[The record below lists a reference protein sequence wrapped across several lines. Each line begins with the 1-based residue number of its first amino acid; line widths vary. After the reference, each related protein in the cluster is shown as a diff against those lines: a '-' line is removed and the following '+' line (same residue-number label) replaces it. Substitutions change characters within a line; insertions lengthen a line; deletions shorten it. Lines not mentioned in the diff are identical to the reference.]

1 MAEVSGTENVED
13 NRGRRRRRGGGGG
26 YRTWQY

>member
-26 YRTWQY
+26 YRTWKY